1 MLGSERR
8 LRLDGQAHAEIP
20 KKRGWQTPGRPTSS
34 SWRLINEDGL
44 REQQLLGGRNG
55 GGGVLP
61 RLTQR
66 GVGQDGS
73 WEMQGDAGG
82 KQLPGLGTGVG
93 NWANQRSG
101 KTPTG
106 ESRSRQ
112 GAAQQPLLLLV
123 SSVQLCMQLCFLL
136 FSPLQCLE
144 GDRTH
149 SLPSAKLSRF
159 CLIPSSSAPPIPG
172 FFFRLMKKT

>member
-101 KTPTG
+101 KTPYG
-106 ESRSRQ
+106 RVPKPA
-112 GAAQQPLLLLV
+112 G
-123 SSVQLCMQLCFLL
+123 
-136 FSPLQCLE
+136 
-144 GDRTH
+144 
-149 SLPSAKLSRF
+149 
-159 CLIPSSSAPPIPG
+159 SSSAAVAASGFLRSALHAALLLAFFPPPVLG
-172 FFFRLMKKT
+172 G